1 MTVFHERYQGSHE
14 VSVFIPLPGVDHGGH
29 GVRENEPLYGIWEG
43 LLSGITGR
51 VLGQGFGWA
60 QSLMQLSVF
69 K

>member
-1 MTVFHERYQGSHE
+1 MIIIKDPMKYQSLSHYQE
-14 VSVFIPLPGVDHGGH
+14 LITGGH

-60 QSLMQLSVF
+60 KSLMQLSVF